1 MMKAN
6 PLRIFRKEKGWTRA
20 DMARRTGIGYQ
31 TLDLVE
37 IGLAGKVTKRV
48 MEKLVPFGIP
58 EDLPEQYQ
66 AWKLVMAQYVQP
78 EKKTT
83 EEGDVANAEMEETPA
98 ASPAVESP
106 DKQEDPAEASLDEP
120 ALGEAI

>member
-1 MMKAN
+1 MMKQN
-6 PLRIFRKEKGWTRA
+6 PLRLFRKEKGWTRA

-31 TLDLVE
+31 TLDLIE

-58 EDLPEQYQ
+58 ECLPEQYQ
-66 AWKLVMAQYVQP
+66 AWKLVMAQYVEP

-83 EEGDVANAEMEETPA
+83 EKGDVANEENPPAPSILEEPSPEETP
-98 ASPAVESP
+98 PTETG
-106 DKQEDPAEASLDEP
+106 LDEP
-120 ALGEAI
+120 SLGETI

>member
-31 TLDLVE
+31 TLDLIE

-83 EEGDVANAEMEETPA
+83 EEGDVANEENTPAPSILEEPSPEETP
-98 ASPAVESP
+98 PTETG
-106 DKQEDPAEASLDEP
+106 LDESS
-120 ALGEAI
+120 LGETI

>member
-1 MMKAN
+1 MMKQN
-6 PLRIFRKEKGWTRA
+6 PLRLFRKEKGWTRA

-31 TLDLVE
+31 TLDLIE

-78 EKKTT
+78 KPTPT
-83 EEGDVANAEMEETPA
+83 EGDAVNEENPLA
-98 ASPAVESP
+98 PSILEEPSPE
-106 DKQEDPAEASLDEP
+106 EAPPTEIGLDEP
-120 ALGEAI
+120 SLGETI

>member
-6 PLRIFRKEKGWTRA
+6 PLRVFRKEKGWTRA

-31 TLDLVE
+31 TLDLIE

-48 MEKLVPFGIP
+48 MEKLIPFGIP
-58 EDLPEQYQ
+58 ESLPEQYQ

-83 EEGDVANAEMEETPA
+83 EEGDVANEENPPAPSILEEPSPEETP
-98 ASPAVESP
+98 PTEIG
-106 DKQEDPAEASLDEP
+106 LDEP
-120 ALGEAI
+120 SLGETI

>member
-31 TLDLVE
+31 TLDLIE

-48 MEKLVPFGIP
+48 MEKLIPFGIP
-58 EDLPEQYQ
+58 ESLPEQYQ

-78 EKKTT
+78 KPTPT
-83 EEGDVANAEMEETPA
+83 EGDAINEENPLAPSILEEPSPEETP
-98 ASPAVESP
+98 PTEIG
-106 DKQEDPAEASLDEP
+106 LDEP
-120 ALGEAI
+120 SLGETI